1 MALTLALCRKLLGGE
16 GAVRVHGGGFAG
28 TILAFVPNG
37 QLEQFKNVVE
47 SAIGN
52 GRTQE
57 LHIR

>member
-37 QLEQFKNVVE
+37 QHEQFKNVVE
-47 SAIGN
+47 SAMGS